1 MVRDGALP
9 MFTSPSDSS
18 FHRASSPSGIRLQ
31 EVRDRFESVVD
42 YIDDGIITIDD
53 HGLIDSV
60 NPAAE
65 KLFGYSA
72 AEMLGQ
78 HLDLVITDP
87 DETSIEPGSNGFK
100 TSVAQIAGTG
110 REAV

>member
-1 MVRDGALP
+1 RASTARSPGRRPIEVYSPADTRSMVRDGALP

-31 EVRDRFESVVD
+31 AVRDRLESVVD
-42 YIDDGIITIDD
+42 YIGDGVITIDES
-53 HGLIDSV
+53 GLIDSV

-65 KLFGYSA
+65 KLFGYPA

-78 HLDLVITDP
+78 HINLVVTDP
-87 DETSIEPGSNGFK
+87 ED
-100 TSVAQIAGTG
+100 
-110 REAV
+110 